1 MMDINKA
8 ISAQDMGQRGVEG
21 HLTTLPEWSEDI
33 ARKLA
38 AQEEITLTDEHWE
51 IIRLLRNHYALHGN
65 DLAGPQLLRAL
76 EEPFGARG
84 GRKRLY
90 QLFPRGPVSQGCK
103 LAGLPLPAYSSD
115 PSFGSVE

>member
-8 ISAQDMGQRGVEG
+8 MAAQDMGQRGVEG
-21 HLTTLPEWSEDI
+21 YFTTLPEWSEDI

-38 AQEEITLTDEHWE
+38 AEEAVTLTDEHWE
-51 IIRLLRNHYALHGN
+51 VIHLLRNHYSLHGN
-65 DLAGPQLLRAL
+65 NLAGPQLLRAL

-84 GRKRLY
+84 GRKHLY
-90 QLFPRGPVSQGCK
+90 RLFPRGPVSQGCK
-103 LAGLPLPAYSSD
+103 IAGLPAPAYSRD